1 MTCDFHNKFNLLIL
15 DFRRKRDADLAPL
28 FINGPCV
35 ERVTFKFMGV
45 LKSKDISWS
54 ANTTATVKR
63 AETPLP

>member
-45 LKSKDISWS
+45 L
-54 ANTTATVKR
+54 NTTATVKR